1 VTGVGGGAWIVSR
14 PLALAVAGICALALA
29 VGVACAAATPLGT
42 YGNTFAIPSEE
53 YGYGL
58 TPGPDGNVWFADP
71 GGNGTVSEIGEISPG
86 GTVSEFALPSG
97 GITRSLAT
105 GPEGD
110 IWFTDEGTKKIGR
123 LVPCSLPCT
132 PAITEF
138 SSGLITEASPFWIAR
153 GPNGDMWFTDH
164 GTTNAIGEVSP
175 SGGITEFSVEP
186 GVDPN
191 FITAG
196 PDGNVWF
203 TDVGSTPG
211 VVRVAPCTLP
221 CTPTMTEFG
230 KANGLDAGGLPELIT
245 AGPDGNLWF
254 TDQGSPVAIGQITPA
269 GAITEFG
276 ESRGLEKKSTPAFI
290 APGPEG
296 DIWFT
301 DDGEPKAVGR
311 ITPAGAVTEFAL
323 KSEKEFP
330 DGIVAGA
337 DGNMW
342 FGNQNEISGK
352 HIGYG
357 IGLIGTGTPPASIV
371 APVVAGSGQQGT
383 QQACE
388 GDRWSNFDAQQPLA
402 SAFSYDGYEWL
413 SDGAPIAGATEQTFT
428 PGADEV
434 GHELSCRVTVTY
446 LLSNVTAEPL
456 PLLNASASSAALE
469 VVAQNSGPAGATGA
483 TGATGPAG
491 SAGATGA
498 TGPTGPRGA
507 AGQVDLVT
515 CTTST
520 KTVKHKPKKVTTCTS
535 RQVSSPATFTSD
547 SEVRATLGRR
557 GFVFATGWA
566 SGGRVLLHAM
576 RALAEGRYTLTL
588 VSGHGRRAR
597 VARST
602 VDLY

>member
-1 VTGVGGGAWIVSR
+1 MALGVG
-14 PLALAVAGICALALA
+14 LAG
-29 VGVACAAATPLGT
+29 AAATPLGAVSHHT
-42 YGNTFAIPSEE
+42 LPSGK
-53 YGYGL
+53 YAYAL
-58 TPGPDGNVWFADP
+58 ISGPDGNVWFADP
-71 GGNGTVSEIGEISPG
+71 NGTFKEPTPGKLEGASEIGEITPG
-86 GTVSEFALPSG
+86 GTATEFEL
-97 GITRSLAT
+97 
-105 GPEGD
+105 PEGD
-110 IWFTDEGTKKIGR
+110 VVRSIAAGTEGDIWFIDEGPKHEIGRLVPCAPQPCTPAISEFGEANGLAAGAKPFRIVAGPGDDMWFTDEGTAKAIGK
-123 LVPCSLPCT
+123 VT
-132 PAITEF
+132 PAGAITEIPLEAGIVPTYIAAGPDGNLWF
-138 SSGLITEASPFWIAR
+138 SDA
-153 GPNGDMWFTDH
+153 
-164 GTTNAIGEVSP
+164 GTTKEIDRITP
-175 SGGITEFSVEP
+175 GGTVTKFSTSLKTGSAP
-186 GVDPN
+186 GA
-191 FITAG
+191 ITAG

-203 TDVGSTPG
+203 GD
-211 VVRVAPCTLP
+211 
-221 CTPTMTEFG
+221 
-230 KANGLDAGGLPELIT
+230 
-245 AGPDGNLWF
+245 DG
-254 TDQGSPVAIGQITPA
+254 TTKAIGRITPS
-269 GAITEFG
+269 GAITEFEG
-276 ESRGLEKKSTPAFI
+276 ISEPNFI

-296 DIWFT
+296 NVWFT
-301 DDGEPKAVGR
+301 DDGSDAVER
-311 ITPAGAVTEFAL
+311 ITPNGTITSYPTSFD
-323 KSEKEFP
+323 
-330 DGIVAGA
+330 DGITAGP

-342 FGNQNEISGK
+342 FGNQELFGVDD
-352 HIGYG
+352 
-357 IGLIGTGTPPASIV
+357 IGTGTPPASIV

-388 GDRWSNFDAQQPLA
+388 GDRWSNFDEQQPLA

-456 PLLNASASSAALE
+456 PLLNASATSAALE

-566 SGGRVLLHAM
+566 SGGRVLLHAT

>member
-14 PLALAVAGICALALA
+14 PRALMLALAGSCAMALGAGLAT
-29 VGVACAAATPLGT
+29 AAATPLGT

-58 TPGPDGNVWFADP
+58 TSGPDGNVWFADP
-71 GGNGTVSEIGEISPG
+71 DGTGTVSEIGEISPG
-86 GTVSEFALPSG
+86 GTVNEFALPSG
-97 GITRSLAT
+97 GVTRSLAT

-123 LVPCSLPCT
+123 LVPCALPCT
-132 PAITEF
+132 PTITEF
-138 SSGLITEASPFWIAR
+138 STGLNAGASPFWIAL

-164 GTTNAIGEVSP
+164 GTAKAIGEVSP
-175 SGGITEFSVEP
+175 SGEINEFSLEA
-186 GVDPN
+186 GMEPN

-203 TDVGSTPG
+203 TDVGTTHEI
-211 VVRVAPCTLP
+211 VRVAPCSLP
-221 CTPTMTEFG
+221 CTPTITKFG
-230 KANGLDAGGLPELIT
+230 KANGLDASGLPELIT
-245 AGPDGNLWF
+245 AGSDGNLWF
-254 TDQGSPVAIGQITPA
+254 TDQGSPVAIGRITPA
-269 GAITEFG
+269 GAITEFV
-276 ESRGLEKKSTPAFI
+276 ESNGLEKKSTPAFI

-296 DIWFT
+296 SVWFT
-301 DDGEPKAVGR
+301 DDGEPKALGR
-311 ITPAGAVTEFAL
+311 ITPAGAITEFAL

-342 FGNQNEISGK
+342 FGNQNEIAGK

-357 IGLIGTGTPPASIV
+357 IGVIGTGTPPASIA

-388 GDRWSNFDAQQPLA
+388 GDRWSNFDAQQPLV

-413 SDGAPIAGATEQTFT
+413 SDGTPIAGASAQTFT
-428 PGADEV
+428 PGAAQV
-434 GHELSCRVTVTY
+434 GHELTCRVTVTY
-446 LLSNVTAEPL
+446 LLSNVTGEPL
-456 PLLNASASSAALE
+456 PLLNASATSAALE
-469 VVAQNSGPAGATGA
+469 VVAQNSGPTGATGSAGATGPAGATGA
-483 TGATGPAG
+483 TGATGA
-491 SAGATGA
+491 
-498 TGPTGPRGA
+498 RGA

-520 KTVKHKPKKVTTCTS
+520 TTVKHKPKKVTKCTS

-557 GFVFATGWA
+557 GFVFASGWA
-566 SGGRVLLHAM
+566 SGGRVQLHAT
-576 RALAEGRYTLTL
+576 RALAAGRYTLTL

-597 VARST
+597 VRRST
-602 VDLY
+602 VELS